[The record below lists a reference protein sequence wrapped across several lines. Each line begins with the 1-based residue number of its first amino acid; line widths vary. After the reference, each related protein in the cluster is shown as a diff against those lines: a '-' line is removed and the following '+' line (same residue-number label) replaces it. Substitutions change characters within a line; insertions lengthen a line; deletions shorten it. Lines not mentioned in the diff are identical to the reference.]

1 MQTQLGGE
9 QLRKEVPQTQR
20 IHVPLHTLPSVP
32 LRSVD
37 RDACMTYGCH
47 NRAEYR
53 AGYKVQDGHFA
64 AGRERIDRMDWVP
77 HRLTR
82 DCQYTKTELGRV
94 DPKCV
99 GCKWRVA
106 Q

>member
-1 MQTQLGGE
+1 
-9 QLRKEVPQTQR
+9 
-20 IHVPLHTLPSVP
+20 
-32 LRSVD
+32 
-37 RDACMTYGCH
+37 
-47 NRAEYR
+47 
-53 AGYKVQDGHFA
+53 VQDGHFA

-82 DCQYTKTELGRV
+82 DCQYTITELGRV